1 MYKCKIQLLG
11 LNTWIMNLFECIC
24 LNPTWHCTVGEIGPW
39 HYLNSF
45 KGCKRF
51 KWCSDGLYDCFYG
64 CQEGQ
69 SIFPESF
76 IFLRVL
82 ICACGEGEIV
92 AVMACLSLLPPCLTP
107 GSPGFSSLIMSL
119 QIPWTVLLAAWM
131 VQAYS
136 KKISFSSEF
145 MFVFAEKE
153 KCHSQVS
160 LCPGP
165 SS

>member
-1 MYKCKIQLLG
+1 MPGGSKHIPREFHLSQSSHL
-11 LNTWIMNLFECIC
+11 C
-24 LNPTWHCTVGEIGPW
+24 LRRRR
-39 HYLNSF
+39 NS
-45 KGCKRF
+45 G
-51 KWCSDGLYDCFYG
+51 SHGMLVPP
-64 CQEGQ
+64 
-69 SIFPESF
+69 SLPV
-76 IFLRVL
+76 LRL
-82 ICACGEGEIV
+82 D
-92 AVMACLSLLPPCLTP
+92 LTA
-107 GSPGFSSLIMSL
+107 FSSLIMSP